1 MKKIKV
7 LFLLILFS
15 LLIFPFLSFQ
25 DNFEEKILFFSS
37 AISIAEDG
45 SITVHETIVVDC
57 QNIEINHGIYRDLP
71 LYDNTNKFLLKPLG
85 LEIIEGKLDGNLAIA
100 KIEKKE
106 GNQRIYL
113 GDPNNIIEKEFI
125 HLK

>member
-71 LYDNTNKFLLKPLG
+71 LYDNL
-85 LEIIEGKLDGNLAIA
+85 
-100 KIEKKE
+100 
-106 GNQRIYL
+106 
-113 GDPNNIIEKEFI
+113 
-125 HLK
+125 